1 MIDIW
6 KASHSFL
13 IFFSQE
19 SLKHDV
25 LCFDNC
31 SVIKLSAFR
40 N

>member
-13 IFFSQE
+13 IFFQE

-31 SVIKLSAFR
+31 SVMKLSAFR